1 VKGDLVLIGL
11 KKELLRTN
19 TCERITIMTVEEVV
33 ATSGTYGTSTYSLT
47 VDLETAV
54 GTEMA
59 TVDRRYRN
67 GARTRIATS
76 NTTPVA
82 AAGWET

>member
-1 VKGDLVLIGL
+1 VRGALVSIGL
-11 KKELLRTN
+11 KTEILRTN
-19 TCERITIMTVEEVV
+19 TREMIIITTEEEVV

-47 VDLETAV
+47 VDLETPG
-54 GTEMA
+54 GTEIA

-76 NTTPVA
+76 NTTPEAVA
-82 AAGWET
+82 GRET